1 MIERLYQHITKAEQA
16 CPTGLI
22 TPTPHMPIPF
32 DPAGPEKDM
41 RNQRHA
47 AQIEVA

>member
-1 MIERLYQHITKAEQA
+1 MHGPTLRPCDRRTKHLS
-16 CPTGLI
+16 TD
-22 TPTPHMPIPF
+22 MPIPF